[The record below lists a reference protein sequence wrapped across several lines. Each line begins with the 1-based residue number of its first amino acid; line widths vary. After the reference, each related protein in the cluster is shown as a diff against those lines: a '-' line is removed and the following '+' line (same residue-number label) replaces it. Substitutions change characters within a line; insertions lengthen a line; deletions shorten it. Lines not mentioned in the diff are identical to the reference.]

1 MKIHGGGGRRLGKR
15 GAAFVVAGALMAFQA
30 LAIVG
35 AQVAAATS
43 CVFSGGVLTV
53 NSDTAETID
62 VSRNGAGAIAIPECP
77 GGTGGAT
84 VANTTAI
91 DINGDTS
98 DQDVFIGLANG
109 GFGTIDWT
117 IDLDGGTNQQLQ
129 IDADPGIDN
138 TIVLGASGVDLN
150 GDGDLD
156 ITSLTGLTEDPAN
169 ESASGG
175 TGPFAVVVF
184 AEGGD
189 DFLSAAGDETTGAPY
204 PDNVNLDGF
213 NGDDTLA
220 PGAGD
225 DLLFGDSAFDIL
237 DCSAGTTAV
246 VNLPDGGSNAGADFG
261 GATPPAV
268 AGNTCVGGSDFW
280 EEMQGVIGSSG
291 NDTLR
296 GSVDDEYFAP
306 NGGTDVITGGG
317 GDDELDFSFEASGVT
332 VDTAAGTSASEDGT
346 ATTTFSGSDFFVDGT
361 DFVDTL
367 DFSGE
372 TGPIDAN
379 LGDTDLGAA
388 DTEFCGVLDANEVD
402 GATLV
407 NGSTAFENAIGSP
420 GNDTIAGS
428 GANNN
433 LNGGEGDD
441 DLCGLAA
448 NDTLLGGP
456 DNNSLDGGTGFDAT
470 SYADVPVEPGDTGV
484 EADLTVGFGAGPDR
498 NDVLANIE
506 NLTGSAGE
514 DNLRGSDGN
523 NTIKGLKSADNIRAG
538 SGDDTARG
546 GAGKD
551 AVRGGSGDD
560 DLFGGGAND
569 KLFGGGGTDLGNGGK
584 GKDVCQG
591 VEIKQSCGTKT
602 NPKSRQSPVAARRQI

>member
-1 MKIHGGGGRRLGKR
+1 MKIFGGGGGGRRLGKR
-15 GAAFVVAGALMAFQA
+15 ASAFVVAGSLVAFQA
-30 LAIVG
+30 IAIVG

-43 CVFSGGVLTV
+43 CTFSAGVLTV
-53 NSDTAETID
+53 NSDMNQSID
-62 VSRNGAGAIAIPECP
+62 VSRADDTATAAIVIPACP
-77 GGTGGAT
+77 AGTGGAT
-84 VANTTAI
+84 VANTTLI
-91 DINGDTS
+91 DINGDAAG
-98 DQDVFIGLANG
+98 QDVSIDLDDG

-117 IDLDGGTNQQLQ
+117 IDLDGAPAATDQTLTISG
-129 IDADPGIDN
+129 DPAAGVDN
-138 TIVLGASGVDLN
+138 TIILGASGVDLD

-156 ITSLTGLTEDPAN
+156 ITSLTGLATTA
-169 ESASGG
+169 AQ
-175 TGPFAVVVF
+175 PFAVFVF
-184 AEGGD
+184 GGGGAAD
-189 DFLSAAGDETTGAPY
+189 DVNVLSAAGDTTTGAAFAQ
-204 PDNVNLDGF
+204 NVEIV
-213 NGDDTLA
+213 A
-220 PGAGD
+220 GAGD
-225 DLLFGDSAFDIL
+225 NTIAGGAGADLLTGGGAFSTL
-237 DCSAGTTAV
+237 DCSAATSAV
-246 VNLPDGGSNAGADFG
+246 VNIPTGGSNAGVSYG
-261 GATPPAV
+261 GVAAV
-268 AGNTCVGGSDFW
+268 ADNTCGGGSDFW
-280 EEMQGVIGSSG
+280 TGFDGVIGSPG

-296 GSVDDEYFAP
+296 GSAADEYFAP

-346 ATTTFSGSDFFVDGT
+346 ANTTFSGSDFFVDGT

-372 TGPIDAN
+372 TGPIEAN
-379 LGDTDLGAA
+379 LGDTDVVTA
-388 DTEFCGVLDANEVD
+388 DTEFCGNIDANEVD

-448 NDTLLGGP
+448 NDNLLGGP
-456 DNNSLDGGTGFDAT
+456 GNNSLDGGTGFDAT

-484 EADLTVGFGAGPDR
+484 EADLTVGFGSGPDR

-506 NLTGSAGE
+506 NLTGSAGK
-514 DNLRGSDGN
+514 DDLRGSNGN
-523 NTIKGLKSADNIRAG
+523 NTIKGAKSADNIRGG
-538 SGDDTARG
+538 SGDDTLRG

-569 KLFGGGGTDLGNGGK
+569 RLFGGGGTDFGNGGK

-591 VEIKQSCGTKT
+591 VEIKRSCGTKK
-602 NPKSRQSPVAARRQI
+602 NPK